1 MIWNDGVELELA
13 LQVESQLVEEDGLEL
28 VDELASVEDQEA
40 WQEDE

>member
-40 WQEDE
+40 LQEDE

>member
-1 MIWNDGVELELA
+1 LA

>member
-1 MIWNDGVELELA
+1 VIWNDGVELELA

-40 WQEDE
+40 LQEDE